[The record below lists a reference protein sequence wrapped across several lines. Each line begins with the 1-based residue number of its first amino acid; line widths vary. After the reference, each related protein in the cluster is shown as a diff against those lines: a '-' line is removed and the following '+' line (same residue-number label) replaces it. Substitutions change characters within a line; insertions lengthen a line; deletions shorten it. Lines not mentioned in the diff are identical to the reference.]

1 MKDTVYLLELKLVSF
16 KNHNSLKLSFCK
28 GFNGIAGLNGK
39 GKTNLLDAIHYLTTG
54 KSYFN
59 FSDQQ
64 SIQTQTDFT
73 SIIGK
78 LNKQDENFEI
88 IVNIQVGKKKV
99 IKMNGEPCKKLSE
112 FIGNFSSIIIT
123 PSDISIVI
131 ANSDERRNFMDRVI
145 CQCDKVYLVDLN
157 KYNKLLEQRNK
168 ALKRMSKEGVF
179 NQDLIA
185 TYTQQMSAPAENIAA
200 TRRAFIQFVGPA
212 ATAIYSELAQSNDTI
227 EMEYTSD
234 LNNATFE
241 GLMETNMAKDRILER
256 TTSGIH
262 KDDLEFKLDNDQSLK
277 KYGSQGQIKSWITA
291 IKLAAMLWLKEKNKQ
306 TPILM
311 LDDIFEKIDQNRL
324 ENLLNWLTIN
334 HDGQWFV
341 TDAHKN
347 RLEESILTASVE
359 KKFFN
364 IDEILT

>member
-1 MKDTVYLLELKLVSF
+1 MKDAVYLLELKLVSF

-64 SIQTQTDFT
+64 SIQTQADFT
-73 SIIGK
+73 SIIGN

-99 IKMNGEPCKKLSE
+99 IKINGEQCKKLSE

-131 ANSDERRNFMDRVI
+131 ANSEERRNFMDRII
-145 CQCDKVYLVDLN
+145 CQFDKIYLNDLN
-157 KYNKLLEQRNK
+157 KYNKLLEQRNR
-168 ALKRMSKEGVF
+168 ALKKMRKEGVF
-179 NQDLIA
+179 NQELIQ
-185 TYTQQMSAPAENIAA
+185 TYSQQMTAPAENISE
-200 TRRAFIQFVGPA
+200 TRRAFIQFIGPT
-212 ATAIYSELAQSNDTI
+212 ATTIYSELAQNNDHI
-227 EMEYTSD
+227 EMEYNCD
-234 LNNATFE
+234 LNSATFE
-241 GLMETNMAKDRILER
+241 SLMAINQAKDRLLER
-256 TTSGIH
+256 TTTGIH
-262 KDDLEFKLDNDQSLK
+262 KDDLLFNLETDKPLK

-291 IKLAAMLWLKEKNKQ
+291 IKLAAMLWLKEKNGQ
-306 TPILM
+306 TPILL

-324 ENLLNWLTIN
+324 ENLLKWLAL
-334 HDGQWFV
+334 HHEGQWFV

-347 RLEESILTASVE
+347 RLEESILTATVE

-364 IDEILT
+364 IDEY

>member
-1 MKDTVYLLELKLVSF
+1 MKDIVYLLELKLVSF

-64 SIQTQTDFT
+64 SIQTQADFT
-73 SIIGK
+73 SIIGI
-78 LNKQDENFEI
+78 LNKQNENFEI
-88 IVNIQVGKKKV
+88 IVNIQAGKKKV
-99 IKMNGEPCKKLSE
+99 IKINSEPCKKLSE

-131 ANSDERRNFMDRVI
+131 ANSEERRNFMDRVI
-145 CQCDKVYLVDLN
+145 CQFDKVYLDNLN

-168 ALKRMSKEGVF
+168 ALKKMAKEGAF
-179 NQDLIA
+179 NQELIA
-185 TYTQQMSAPAENIAA
+185 TYSQQMAIPAENIAA
-200 TRRAFIQFVGPA
+200 TRRAFIQFIGPNA
-212 ATAIYSELAQSNDTI
+212 ATIYSELAQSNDTI
-227 EMEYTSD
+227 QMEYTSD
-234 LNNATFE
+234 LNATTFE
-241 GLMETNMAKDRILER
+241 NLMVSNLAKDRILER
-256 TTSGIH
+256 TSAGIH
-262 KDDLEFKLDNDQSLK
+262 KDDLEFKLDNHLSLK

-291 IKLAAMLWLKEKNKQ
+291 LKLAAMLWLKEKNNQ
-306 TPILM
+306 TPILL
-311 LDDIFEKIDQNRL
+311 LDDIFEKIDENRL
-324 ENLLNWLTIN
+324 ENLLKWLALH

-347 RLEESILTASVE
+347 RLEESILTAAVE

-364 IDEILT
+364 IDEY